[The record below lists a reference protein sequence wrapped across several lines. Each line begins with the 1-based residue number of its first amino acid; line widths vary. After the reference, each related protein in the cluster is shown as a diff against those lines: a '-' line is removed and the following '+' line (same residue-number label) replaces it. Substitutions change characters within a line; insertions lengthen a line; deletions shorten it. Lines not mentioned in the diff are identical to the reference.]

1 MRHFAWHAVAAVAL
15 GSLLASCG
23 GGGGSSAS
31 PAALPLVGGT
41 SASPASTPAAG
52 AAAKPG
58 ATASPGAGGAT
69 AVPAAGATA
78 GPISASSLTFAGFLN
93 PYSWPGGFRPFAA
106 TSVFNSLVPA
116 NPTIASYSAAVV
128 ANQFPGGA
136 GGPVRVNEAGQYD
149 YSHPVFFA
157 TAADPLV
164 SLNCQNPTGYVDCG
178 AAGSAY
184 PLQIHIPAKARPA
197 GGTDHQMTIVAP
209 DGSMVDFW
217 SVIGTPGFTS
227 GSGNSCTSTSPY
239 PPRQQTRDWQNG
251 DCLVANNISNAGNIS
266 TGSGIVT
273 PPGANVAGTAL
284 IGGLITA
291 TELISGTIN
300 HALYI
305 SGQCGVGHQYPG
317 QGNTDQCTSGIG
329 PPIGGLEW
337 YDVPCATTRAN
348 PALQLWEQGVL
359 CALNQYGGY
368 FLDNG
373 GGGAYFTGGTFGFTQ
388 SEEPTYDYNG
398 APYTSPF
405 AALSSQGWTALSI
418 ATPYLSAS
426 GVSLGPAGT
435 RWAYNSDNNWQ
446 PSGVDFP
453 DHIHWLDPCVAQKTC

>member
-1 MRHFAWHAVAAVAL
+1 MPRFAWHAVAAVAI
-15 GSLLASCG
+15 GSLLAACG
-23 GGGGSSAS
+23 GGGGSSA
-31 PAALPLVGGT
+31 PPGALPAVGAT
-41 SASPASTPAAG
+41 SAAGAASPGSTPAAG
-52 AAAKPG
+52 GPG
-58 ATASPGAGGAT
+58 ATAAPGAGG
-69 AVPAAGATA
+69 
-78 GPISASSLTFAGFLN
+78 SASTTFLGFLN
-93 PYSWPGGFRPFAA
+93 PSSWPGSFRPFAA

-116 NPTIASYSAAVV
+116 NPKIASYSSAVV

-136 GGPVRVNEAGQYD
+136 GGPVRVTEAGQYD
-149 YSHPVFFA
+149 YSHPVFYA

-164 SLNCQNPTGYVDCG
+164 SLNCQNPAGSIDCG
-178 AAGSAY
+178 AAGSAF

-197 GGTDHQMTIVAP
+197 GGTDHQFTIVAP

-217 SVIGTPGFTS
+217 SVIGTPGFTT
-227 GSGNSCTSTSPY
+227 GSGNSCTAASPY

-251 DCLVANNISNAGNIS
+251 DCLVANNITNAGNIS

-291 TELISGTIN
+291 TELISGTIS

-305 SGQCGVGHQYPG
+305 SGQCGIGHQFPG
-317 QGNTDQCTSGIG
+317 QGNTQACTSGIG

-337 YDVPCATTRAN
+337 YDIPCATTRAN
-348 PALQLWEQGVL
+348 TALQPWEQGIL

-373 GGGAYFTGGTFGFTQ
+373 SGGAFFTGGTFGFTQ
-388 SEEPTYDYNG
+388 SEESTYDYAG
-398 APYTSPF
+398 APYTSPY
-405 AALSSQGWTALSI
+405 AALASQGWNIISI
-418 ATPYLSAS
+418 ANPYLSAS
-426 GVSLGPAGT
+426 GVSLGPAGN

-446 PSGVDFP
+446 PNGVDFP